1 MKLFLSAALLGSLS
15 VIAVLLLEQYIL
27 ARREPFDR
35 RDCEEYLQ
43 TEYGSIIHE
52 ARRQVWV
59 NDVEAMLEER
69 KGKDE

>member
-43 TEYGSIIHE
+43 TEYGSIIRE

-59 NDVEAMLEER
+59 NDVETRLEEWTKR
-69 KGKDE
+69 DE